1 MTIFKFLKLIKYI
14 GKEKVYSFGRIDL
27 YGVNKDNNNICIE
40 LKKRMWIL
48 WYKTTIIKVQR
59 KQMFW

>member
-1 MTIFKFLKLIKYI
+1 MIKYI
-14 GKEKVYSFGRIDL
+14 GKEKGYSFGRIDL

-48 WYKTTIIKVQR
+48 WYKTTTIKVQR

>member
-14 GKEKVYSFGRIDL
+14 GIEKVYSFGRIDL

-40 LKKRMWIL
+40 LKKKNVNFMIQNNN
-48 WYKTTIIKVQR
+48 Y
-59 KQMFW
+59 